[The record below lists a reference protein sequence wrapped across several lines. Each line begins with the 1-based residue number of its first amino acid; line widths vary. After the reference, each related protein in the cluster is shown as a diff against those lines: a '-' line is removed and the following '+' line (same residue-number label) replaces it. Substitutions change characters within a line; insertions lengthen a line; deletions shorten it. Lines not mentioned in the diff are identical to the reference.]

1 MSNDYANWGLSTTTT
16 GIELRVRATPRASR
30 NAILGPHAGA
40 TRIALT
46 APPVEGAA
54 NAALLIYLA
63 DLFDIPKRS
72 VSLISG
78 QSSRTK
84 LVCIEGITI
93 DKAFALLQ
101 TAQKT

>member
-1 MSNDYANWGLSTTTT
+1 MSNDYANWGLSATATS
-16 GIELRVRATPRASR
+16 IELRVRATPRASR
-30 NAILGPHAGA
+30 NAILGPHDGA

-63 DLFDIPKRS
+63 DLFDVPKRS
-72 VSLISG
+72 LTLISG

-84 LVCIEGITI
+84 LVRIEGITI
-93 DKAFALLQ
+93 DEAFARLQ
-101 TAQKT
+101 TTPKT